1 MVSVNGNHLTT
12 LIMKTTKLVPHFRGG
27 AARLIDASLLTQDV
41 APSVGINTPT
51 ERSMPAVEPPGAPLR
66 AAERLSDRFGPID
79 DVLY

>member
-41 APSVGINTPT
+41 APSVGTTILLQ
-51 ERSMPAVEPPGAPLR
+51 S
-66 AAERLSDRFGPID
+66 
-79 DVLY
+79 VLCLL